1 MKSTFGQLT
10 IEELKKRLSLGYELV
25 TYQLE
30 SGVDF
35 AIPPMFCMSSK
46 KYERKT
52 YPFEPFLNLVAP
64 PMYQSVS
71 LEEYEKNEKTV
82 KKIVK
87 QILRHHYKAFYDERP
102 YQEYSKNNK

>member
-10 IEELKKRLSLGYELV
+10 VAEFKKRLSLGYEPM

-35 AIPPMFCMSSK
+35 AIPFSMFRMSSK
-46 KYERKT
+46 EYERKT

-64 PMYQSVS
+64 PICQSIS
-71 LEEYEKNEKTV
+71 LEEFEKNEKEKTV

-87 QILRHHYKAFYDERP
+87 QILRHHKAFYNE
-102 YQEYSKNNK
+102 Q